1 MFAKDQALTLLS
13 QGLKQSVVASALGVE
28 ESYVSQ
34 LLADEDFA
42 AALSVRKADVSAKDV
57 AYDTK
62 LDRATEDALDRIE
75 SKLPY
80 ANLQQSLQAF
90 RVLDSAKRRKER
102 GTSGAESAGVTVN
115 ILLPTVIAPRYLQN
129 QSGEIV
135 EVEGQTMVSA
145 TPKNLE
151 ELVQKRKALRL
162 DTGESES
169 RVVEVEAM
177 KQKLEAA
184 GTQRASELLTTVAPV
199 KKYVRKIGLLSVD
212 SL

>member
-1 MFAKDQALTLLS
+1 MFAKDQALALLS

-34 LLADEDFA
+34 LLTDEDFA
-42 AALSVRKADVSAKDV
+42 AELAQKKKELSVADV

-75 SKLPY
+75 TKLPF
-80 ANLQQSLQAF
+80 ANLQQTLQAF
-90 RVLDSAKRRKER
+90 KVLDGAKRRKER
-102 GTSGAESAGVTVN
+102 GTPGAENAGVTVN

-135 EVEGQTMVSA
+135 EVEGQTMLSA

-151 ELVQKRKALRL
+151 ELVQKRKQLKL
-162 DTGESES
+162 DSASSES
-169 RVVEVEAM
+169 RVAEVSHL
-177 KQKLEAA
+177 KQKLEVE
-184 GTQRASELLTTVAPV
+184 GTQRASEFLTTVAPV
-199 KKYVRKIGLLSVD
+199 RKNVRKIGLLSVD